1 MKRTSRVGSV
11 PVSHPVR
18 GTQYVRLLPILL
30 LLFAM
35 VLSACGGG
43 PATPA
48 EEPTT
53 ETAVEEAT
61 PAEETEATPAEEM
74 EATPA
79 EEMEATPAEEMEAT
93 PAEEGSTAPD
103 EEAAAASGEPIKVGV
118 LHSLSG
124 TMAIS
129 EVSVKDA
136 TLLAIEEINA
146 AGGVLGRPL
155 EPVIEDGASD
165 WPTFAEKARKLI
177 EQDEVP
183 VVFGCWTS
191 ASRKAVLPV
200 FEELNGLLFY
210 PVQYEG
216 LEQSPNIFYTGAE
229 PSQQIVPG
237 VEYLMEQGYTNI
249 YLLGSDYVF
258 PRTAN
263 QIIQAQLA
271 ANDGTVA
278 GEEYVPLG
286 GTEFSTII
294 SKIQAAQ
301 PDAIFNTLNGDSNV
315 AFFKQFKDAGFSPN
329 DIPVMSV
336 SVAEEEVRGIGPE
349 NIAGH
354 LTAWNYYQTTDTPE
368 NEAFVAA
375 YKAAYGEDRVT
386 ADPIEAG
393 YFGVYLWKAMVE
405 AAGTT
410 DVDAVRE
417 AAQSGEIEF
426 AAPGGMVRVDG
437 DTQHTW
443 KTVRIGEV
451 QADGLIQEVSSS
463 DGPIEPDPF
472 LTQYDW
478 AEGLSAGG

>member
-1 MKRTSRVGSV
+1 MRQKRSLVAHRNTS
-11 PVSHPVR
+11 
-18 GTQYVRLLPILL
+18 YLLFVLL
-30 LLFAM
+30 LIMSLVVA
-35 VLSACGGG
+35 ACGA
-43 PATPA
+43 PAAPSTADESEPAAAEEASEEAAEEPA
-48 EEPTT
+48 EESDT
-53 ETAVEEAT
+53 
-61 PAEETEATPAEEM
+61 
-74 EATPA
+74 
-79 EEMEATPAEEMEAT
+79 
-93 PAEEGSTAPD
+93 
-103 EEAAAASGEPIKVGV
+103 IKVGI

-124 TMAIS
+124 TMSIS
-129 EVSVKDA
+129 EVSVRDA

-146 AGGVLGRPL
+146 NGGVMGKML
-155 EPVIEDGASD
+155 EPIVEDGASD

-177 EQDEVP
+177 QQDEVA

-216 LEQSPNIFYTGAE
+216 LEASPNIFYTGAE
-229 PSQQIVPG
+229 PTQQIIPG
-237 VEYLMEQGYTNI
+237 VDFLVNELGAESI

-263 QIIQAQLA
+263 LIIKAQLEHL
-271 ANDGTVA
+271 GVELA

-294 SKIQAAQ
+294 SKIQEAE

-315 AFFKQFKDAGFSPN
+315 AFFKQFIDAGYTAESL
-329 DIPVMSV
+329 PVISV

-354 LTAWNYYQTTDTPE
+354 YTAWNYYQTTDTPE

-393 YFGVYLWKAMVE
+393 YFGVYLWKEMVE
-405 AAGTT
+405 AAGSTE
-410 DVDAVRE
+410 VDAVRE
-417 AAQSGEIEF
+417 AAATGEIEF
-426 AAPGGMVRVDG
+426 QAPGGLVKVDG
-437 DTQHTW
+437 ENQHTW
-443 KTVRIGEV
+443 KIVRIGQINE
-451 QADGLIQEVSSS
+451 DGLIDEVLSS
-463 DGPIEPDPF
+463 GEAVKPDPF
-472 LTQYDW
+472 LKNIEW
-478 AEGLSAGG
+478 AAGLAEGASQ

>member
-1 MKRTSRVGSV
+1 MKLSLFKKHS
-11 PVSHPVR
+11 SA
-18 GTQYVRLLPILL
+18 LLALTLVVALL
-30 LLFAM
+30 IA
-35 VLSACGGG
+35 ACAG
-43 PATPA
+43 PASAPA
-48 EEPTT
+48 
-53 ETAVEEAT
+53 AEA
-61 PAEETEATPAEEM
+61 PAAEADAAATEAPA
-74 EATPA
+74 
-79 EEMEATPAEEMEAT
+79 
-93 PAEEGSTAPD
+93 
-103 EEAAAASGEPIKVGV
+103 EAAAPAAEGETIKVGI

-136 TLLAIEEINA
+136 TMMAIEEINA
-146 AGGVLGRPL
+146 AGGVMGKLL
-155 EPVIEDGASD
+155 EPIIEDGASD

-177 EQDEVP
+177 QQDGVA

-216 LEQSPNIFYTGAE
+216 LEASPNIFYTGAE
-229 PSQQIVPG
+229 PTQQIIPG
-237 VEYLMEQGYTNI
+237 VEFLVNELGAQSI

-263 QIIQAQLA
+263 LIIKAQLEA
-271 ANDGTVA
+271 LGVTLA

-294 SKIQAAQ
+294 SKIQEAQ
-301 PDAIFNTLNGDSNV
+301 PAAIFNTLNGDSNV
-315 AFFKQFKDAGFSPN
+315 AFFKQFKDAGFTAETL
-329 DIPVMSV
+329 PVISV

-354 LTAWNYYQTTDTPE
+354 YTAWNYYQTTATPE

-393 YFGVYLWKAMVE
+393 YFGVYVWKALVE
-405 AAGTT
+405 AAGST
-410 DVDAVRE
+410 DVAAVT
-417 AAQSGEIEF
+417 AAADGDVEIV
-426 AAPGGMVRVDG
+426 APGGPIKVDG
-437 DTQHTW
+437 ETQHMY
-443 KTVRIGEV
+443 KTVRIGQINVE
-451 QADGLIQEVSSS
+451 GLIDEVWASEA
-463 DGPIEPDPF
+463 PVKPDPF
-472 LTQYDW
+472 LQGIPW
-478 AEGLSAGG
+478 AAGLAEQASQ

>member
-1 MKRTSRVGSV
+1 MKMNLKLIMTALLACLVTS
-11 PVSHPVR
+11 
-18 GTQYVRLLPILL
+18 
-30 LLFAM
+30 
-35 VLSACGGG
+35 
-43 PATPA
+43 PALAA
-48 EEPTT
+48 EK
-53 ETAVEEAT
+53 V
-61 PAEETEATPAEEM
+61 
-74 EATPA
+74 
-79 EEMEATPAEEMEAT
+79 
-93 PAEEGSTAPD
+93 
-103 EEAAAASGEPIKVGV
+103 KVGV

-136 TLLAIEEINA
+136 TLLAINEINA
-146 AGGVLGRPL
+146 AGGIMGKQI
-155 EPVIEDGASD
+155 EPIIEDGASD

-177 EQDEVP
+177 QQDGVA

-216 LEQSPNIFYTGAE
+216 LEASPNIFYTGAE
-229 PSQQIVPG
+229 PTQQIIPG
-237 VEYLMEQGYTNI
+237 VEYLLNKLGAKNI

-263 QIIQAQLA
+263 LIIKAQLEA
-271 ANDGTVA
+271 AGATLA

-294 SKIQAAQ
+294 SKIQEAK

-315 AFFKQFKDAGFSPN
+315 AFFKQFKDAGFTAETL
-329 DIPVMSV
+329 PVMSV

-354 LTAWNYYQTTDTPE
+354 YTAWNYYQTTATPE
-368 NEAFVAA
+368 NEKFVAA

-393 YFGVYLWKAMVE
+393 YFGVYLWKEMVE
-405 AAGTT
+405 KAGDTA
-410 DVDAVRE
+410 VDAVR
-417 AAQSGEIEF
+417 AAAKSGEITF
-426 AAPGGMVRVDG
+426 AAPEGMIKVDP
-437 DTQHTW
+437 DNQHTY
-443 KTVRIGEV
+443 KYVRIGQINAE
-451 QADGLIQEVSSS
+451 GLIDEVFNSS
-463 DGPIEPDPF
+463 EAVKPDPF
-472 LTQYDW
+472 LAGIEW
-478 AEGLSAGG
+478 AKGLADQASQ

>member
-1 MKRTSRVGSV
+1 MFALYRDLRKLHRIASSKST
-11 PVSHPVR
+11 HFMA
-18 GTQYVRLLPILL
+18 TLL
-30 LLFAM
+30 LILAM
-35 VLSACGGG
+35 LVTACAGTAA
-43 PATPA
+43 PAAPA
-48 EEPTT
+48 SNT
-53 ETAVEEAT
+53 ETA
-61 PAEETEATPAEEM
+61 
-74 EATPA
+74 
-79 EEMEATPAEEMEAT
+79 
-93 PAEEGSTAPD
+93 APT
-103 EEAAAASGEPIKVGV
+103 AASSDSDVIKVGI

-136 TLLAIEEINA
+136 TLMAINEINA
-146 AGGVLGRPL
+146 AGGIMGKQLV
-155 EPVIEDGASD
+155 PVIEDGASD

-177 EQDEVP
+177 QQDGVA

-216 LEQSPNIFYTGAE
+216 LESSPNIFYTGAE
-229 PSQQIVPG
+229 PTQQIIPG
-237 VEYLMEQGYTNI
+237 VEFLVNELGAQKI

-263 QIIQAQLA
+263 LIIKAQLEHL
-271 ANDGTVA
+271 GVELA

-294 SKIQAAQ
+294 SKIQEAK

-315 AFFKQFKDAGFSPN
+315 AFFKQFKDAGFTAESL
-329 DIPVMSV
+329 PVMSV

-354 LTAWNYYQTTDTPE
+354 YTAWNYYETTDTPA
-368 NEAFVAA
+368 NEKFVAA
-375 YKAAYGEDRVT
+375 YKAAYGEDRPT

-405 AAGTT
+405 KAGST
-410 DVDAVRE
+410 DVDAVR
-417 AAQSGEIEF
+417 AAAASGEIEF
-426 AAPGGMVRVDG
+426 DAPEGLIKVDPEN
-437 DTQHTW
+437 QHTY
-443 KTVRIGEV
+443 KYIRIGQINEI
-451 QADGLIQEVSSS
+451 GLIDEVYSSTE
-463 DGPIEPDPF
+463 PVKPDPF
-472 LTQYDW
+472 LKNIEW
-478 AEGLSAGG
+478 AAGLAEGVSQ

>member
-1 MKRTSRVGSV
+1 MLCNLPYLTIQR
-11 PVSHPVR
+11 SHPITKQEENTPVVKQFATVRKMLACQAAAVR
-18 GTQYVRLLPILL
+18 GRSTAALTSLL
-30 LLFAM
+30 LILALLM
-35 VLSACGGG
+35 AACGPSAA
-43 PATPA
+43 PAAATSGEAA
-48 EEPTT
+48 EEAP
-53 ETAVEEAT
+53 AVE
-61 PAEETEATPAEEM
+61 
-74 EATPA
+74 
-79 EEMEATPAEEMEAT
+79 
-93 PAEEGSTAPD
+93 AP
-103 EEAAAASGEPIKVGV
+103 SGETIKVGI

-146 AGGVLGRPL
+146 AGGIMGKML
-155 EPVIEDGASD
+155 EPIIEDGASD

-177 EQDEVP
+177 QQDGVA

-216 LEQSPNIFYTGAE
+216 LEASPNIFYTGAE
-229 PSQQIVPG
+229 PTQQIIPG
-237 VEYLMEQGYTNI
+237 VEYLVNELGAESI

-263 QIIQAQLA
+263 LIIKAQLEA
-271 ANDGTVA
+271 LGVTMA

-294 SKIQAAQ
+294 SKIQEAQ

-315 AFFKQFKDAGFSPN
+315 AFFKQFKDAGFTAESL
-329 DIPVMSV
+329 PVMSV

-349 NIAGH
+349 NVAGH
-354 LTAWNYYQTTDTPE
+354 YTAWNYYQTTETPE

-375 YKAAYGEDRVT
+375 YKAAYGDERVT
-386 ADPIEAG
+386 SDPAEAG

-405 AAGTT
+405 KAGSTAVDDVRAA
-410 DVDAVRE
+410 
-417 AAQSGEIEF
+417 AATGEIEYQ
-426 AAPGGMVRVDG
+426 APEGLVKVDPEN
-437 DTQHTW
+437 QHTW
-443 KTVRIGEV
+443 KTVRIGQVNAE
-451 QADGLIQEVSSS
+451 GLIDEVFAS
-463 DGPIEPDPF
+463 GAPVHPDPF
-472 LTQYDW
+472 LAEIDW
-478 AEGLSAGG
+478 AEGLAEGMSQ

>member
-1 MKRTSRVGSV
+1 MRTATPKRVSGNSSPGSLV
-11 PVSHPVR
+11 
-18 GTQYVRLLPILL
+18 TLLALLALL
-30 LLFAM
+30 LT
-35 VLSACGGG
+35 ACGA
-43 PATPA
+43 PAATPTA
-48 EEPTT
+48 QPAAPTDAPAAAATPEEEEATP
-53 ETAVEEAT
+53 EEEEAT
-61 PAEETEATPAEEM
+61 PAAA
-74 EATPA
+74 
-79 EEMEATPAEEMEAT
+79 
-93 PAEEGSTAPD
+93 D
-103 EEAAAASGEPIKVGV
+103 EDEPIKVGV

-124 TMAIS
+124 TMSIS

-146 AGGVLGRPL
+146 AGGVLGRQL

-177 EQDEVP
+177 EQDEVA

-229 PSQQIVPG
+229 PSQQIVPA
-237 VEYLMEQGYTNI
+237 VDYLLEQGDTKI
-249 YLLGSDYVF
+249 FLLGSDYVF

-263 QIIQAQLA
+263 QIIKAQLA
-271 ANDGTVA
+271 AMGGEMV

-315 AFFKQFKDAGFSPN
+315 AFFKQFKDAGFTAEAM
-329 DIPVMSV
+329 PVMSV

-354 LTAWNYYQTTDTPE
+354 LVSWNYYQTTDTSE
-368 NEAFVAA
+368 NEQFVAA
-375 YKAAYGEDRVT
+375 YKEAYGEDRVT

-393 YFGVYLWKAMVE
+393 YFGVYLWKEMVE
-405 AAGTT
+405 AAGST

-417 AAQSGEIEF
+417 AAATGEIEF
-426 AAPGGMVRVDG
+426 DAPGGVVRVDG

-443 KTVRIGEV
+443 KTVRIGQIRE
-451 QADGLIQEVSSS
+451 DGLIDEVWSSE
-463 DGPIEPDPF
+463 GPIEPDPF
-472 LTQYDW
+472 LTQYEW
-478 AEGLSAGG
+478 AEGLSAGS